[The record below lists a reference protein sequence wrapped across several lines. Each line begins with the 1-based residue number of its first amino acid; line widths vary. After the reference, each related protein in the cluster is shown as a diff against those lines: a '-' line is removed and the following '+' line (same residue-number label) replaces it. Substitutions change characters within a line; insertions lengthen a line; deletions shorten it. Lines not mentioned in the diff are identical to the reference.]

1 MVFCLTSENAFSYVA
16 CEEAIFNLASG
27 NGFFYVAGENAF
39 SYVASENA
47 IFNLASENVFFI

>member
-1 MVFCLTSENAFSYVA
+1 MVFCLTSENAFSYVD
-16 CEEAIFNLASG
+16 CLLHLASE
-27 NGFFYVAGENAF
+27 NAVFCITGENAF